1 MDKEERSWTI
11 WQPPVMLVKPAR
23 LLKHRSLQIPAL
35 QSFQLRN
42 LFNVPAVTRATAHG
56 TSLSKQFTVTACSE
70 TMVEVPNNTSHKMS
84 MIHVIKNLSKKG
96 VASSGPT
103 LLWY

>member
-1 MDKEERSWTI
+1 MDKEERSWAI

-23 LLKHRSLQIPAL
+23 FLKLSSLQTPAL

-56 TSLSKQFTVTACSE
+56 TSLSKQLFHYCSNLIKK
-70 TMVEVPNNTSHKMS
+70 PWSYAITSTS
-84 MIHVIKNLSKKG
+84 MTLVSCPVHHG
-96 VASSGPT
+96 VAHTVPT
-103 LLWY
+103 LL